1 MLTHFSY
8 SESVYFACVFLKAVL
23 NEYPL
28 PCTEKRKS
36 TLQIPVHRD
45 IDCNGV
51 IAIIQNWTNSQCKY
65 SAESILPFSKD
76 VFNFSF
82 DSDLVIFFS
91 FLELVF
97 FLSWRMLLLD

>member
-1 MLTHFSY
+1 MIISILDEGANDAEKNTLTQHIMLTHFSY

-65 SAESILPFSKD
+65 SAESILPFSK
-76 VFNFSF
+76 
-82 DSDLVIFFS
+82 VIAERKRF
-91 FLELVF
+91 
-97 FLSWRMLLLD
+97 